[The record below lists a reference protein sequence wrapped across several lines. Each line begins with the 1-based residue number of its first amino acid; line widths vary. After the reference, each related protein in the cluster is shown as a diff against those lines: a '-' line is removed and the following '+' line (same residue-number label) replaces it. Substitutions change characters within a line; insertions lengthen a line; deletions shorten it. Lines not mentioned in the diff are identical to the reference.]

1 MAARQFDVD
10 GIPAL
15 ATKALELAEE
25 TGEKPLVW
33 YRGVSCDRHELAPKL
48 LRGKP
53 RTLDQVNEREARL
66 LTRFRQRSLA
76 YWPSGYPQTPWEHM
90 FAMQH
95 HGLSTRLLDWSESL
109 LLAAYFA
116 VSSPW
121 DMSEEHAALHDDGGA
136 CTPCVWVLD
145 PRAWNKAVPQLYDTD
160 KGILTTADEE
170 MRAWEPIEATGTVR
184 ATGPARASW
193 PVAIYGTHNSAR
205 ISVQRGNFTV
215 AGKDWKPLEAFCSDR
230 DTSDV
235 ALSLVRL
242 PKDRPLLLKQLGVL
256 GVAESAVYPD
266 LVGLARE
273 LESMEGWND

>member
-1 MAARQFDVD
+1 MSLRQFEVD
-10 GIPAL
+10 GVPAL
-15 ATKALELAEE
+15 AAKVLELAGE
-25 TGEKPLVW
+25 TEGKPLVW
-33 YRGVSCDRHELAPKL
+33 YRGVSCDRYELLPKL
-48 LRGKP
+48 LRGTP
-53 RTLDQVNEREARL
+53 RSAEQVNEREARL

-109 LLAAYFA
+109 HLAAYFA
-116 VSSPW
+116 VSSPENK
-121 DMSEEHAALHDDGGA
+121 SPEHAGLHEGECA
-136 CTPCVWVLD
+136 PCVWVLD
-145 PRAWNKAVPQLYDTD
+145 PKAWNKAVPQLYDAD

-184 ATGPARASW
+184 ASGPARASW

-215 AGKDWKPLEAFCSDR
+215 SGKEWKAMEAFCDEKPEAAK
-230 DTSDV
+230 

-242 PKDRPLLLKQLGVL
+242 PGDRALLLGQLSVL
-256 GVAESAVYPD
+256 GIGESAVYPD
-266 LVGLARE
+266 LVGLSRE

>member
-1 MAARQFDVD
+1 MVRQIHADGISALVAETLAMAA
-10 GIPAL
+10 
-15 ATKALELAEE
+15 ATGDKALL
-25 TGEKPLVW
+25 W
-33 YRGVSCDRHELAPKL
+33 YRGVSCDKYSLAPKL
-48 LRGKP
+48 YRGEE
-53 RTLDQVNEREARL
+53 RTPEQVNEREARL

-116 VSSPW
+116 ASTPS
-121 DMSEEHAALHDDGGA
+121 DNSDEHAKLHEGA

-145 PRAWNKAVPQLYDTD
+145 PRGWNGAVPQLYDAD

-170 MRAWEPIEATGTVR
+170 LRAWEPIESTSAVR
-184 ATGPARASW
+184 LSGPARASW

-205 ISVQRGNFTV
+205 IAVQRGNFTV
-215 AGKDWKPLEAFCSDR
+215 AGKDWKPLESFSSDK
-230 DTSDV
+230 DGSDA
-235 ALSLVRL
+235 ALTLVRL
-242 PKDRPLLLKQLGVL
+242 PVARQLLLQQLGLL
-256 GVAESAVYPD
+256 GIGESGAYPD

-273 LESMEGWND
+273 LETTEGWND